1 MSCTKLLLAAAL
13 LAVCFWAAPAAAGAG
28 CDAAA
33 AACQRQCAPQAP
45 KFDCK
50 EADGA
55 ISSSCACVGG
65 SGGNAAVGGEQAQ
78 QAGANNGN
86 NGARLSGDS
95 QSDTPTG
102 SGFRNVPT
110 QQVSSAGGAAQ
121 AAGQCRG
128 APCRRSLLSMLRRWQ
143 PSHAI
148 RCGLLEKLITDASTP
163 VFRIRTQLPAGPP
176 ILHRPARCL
185 PWRQQPRWRSCELCR
200 WPVDYCSEAVAA
212 HCPPLASSTAAAQ
225 LAGG

>member
-1 MSCTKLLLAAAL
+1 MSCTKLLLVAAL
-13 LAVCFWAAPAAAGAG
+13 LEVCLLAAPAAAGAA

-33 AACQRQCAPQAP
+33 AACQRQCAPQTP

-50 EADGA
+50 EADGS

-65 SGGNAAVGGEQAQ
+65 GGGSGMGTQQGGEQAQ

-86 NGARLSGDS
+86 SGARLSGDS
-95 QSDTPTG
+95 QGDAPTG
-102 SGFRNVPT
+102 SGLRLVPT

-128 APCRRSLLSMLRRWQ
+128 APCRRSLLSMPRRWQ

-148 RCGLLEKLITDASTP
+148 RCGLLEKLITDAPTP
-163 VFRIRTQLPAGPP
+163 VFRIRTQLPTGPP
-176 ILHRPARCL
+176 ILRRPVRCL
-185 PWRQQPRWRSCELCR
+185 PWRQQPRRCSCELCR
-200 WPVDYCSEAVAA
+200 WRVDCSRLWPHTA
-212 HCPPLASSTAAAQ
+212 HRWLAPL
-225 LAGG
+225 